1 VSTSAAPAPGI
12 WRDVIG
18 QEPALAVL
26 TRAVADPDTLTH
38 AWLFTGPP
46 GSGRSVAA
54 RAFAAALQ
62 CPDGGCGECRECRT
76 AYDGTHADVDV
87 VSTEGLSI
95 KVEFARDL
103 VVLAAK
109 RPSVGRYRVIIIED
123 ADRLTSYSERPAN
136 ALLKAIEE
144 PTSRTIWILCAPAL
158 EDVIITL
165 RSRSRHVR
173 LRTPPAEAVAELLV
187 RRDGVD
193 PVMALYAARA
203 AQSHIGRA
211 RRLALDEGARIRRR
225 EALKISTR
233 IRGVG
238 DAVDAAMDLVKIADE
253 EKESSFG
260 ERNEDER
267 RRLMETL
274 GADSTARTQP
284 PHVRSQ
290 LAALEREQKARATR
304 LGRDVI
310 DRALT
315 DLLSIYRDALLR
327 HAGGAVHLVN
337 EDNAAI
343 VDELART
350 FGPEQLLRC
359 MDSIGTARER
369 IGANVA
375 PQLALEAMAIDLRLP
390 R

>member
-1 VSTSAAPAPGI
+1 MSTPAAPAPGI

-87 VSTEGLSI
+87 VSTDGLSI
-95 KVEFARDL
+95 KVGFARDL
-103 VVLAAK
+103 VLLASR
-109 RPSVGRYRVIIIED
+109 RPSVGRRRVIIVED
-123 ADRLTSYSERPAN
+123 ADRLTEQSGN

-144 PTSRTIWILCAPAL
+144 PTARTIWVLCAPAL
-158 EDVIITL
+158 EDVLITL

-173 LRTPPAEAVAELLV
+173 LRTPPAQAVADLLV

-203 AQSHIGRA
+203 AQSHVGLA

-253 EKESSFG
+253 EKEASFG

-274 GADSTARTQP
+274 GADPTARTQP

-327 HAGGAVHLVN
+327 HTGGAVHLVN
-337 EDNAAI
+337 EDNTAI